1 MDVDYIAAKKAIEDL
16 EKLLNNKEHG
26 EREEIADDIINDD
39 DVYRSFRLYVFNRV
53 LSDALASVGL
63 KLRFTHLDHHKR
75 QTIFTEETCE
85 IVFDHIY
92 TSKREGL
99 LNDFIA
105 LDILLVSRLLGKLDC
120 EVYLRGT
127 EILNQ

>member
-1 MDVDYIAAKKAIEDL
+1 MKYLDEFLVEVDYHSHAVL
-16 EKLLNNKEHG
+16 G
-26 EREEIADDIINDD
+26 CPFEIADDILNDE
-39 DVYRSFRLYVFNRV
+39 DVYRTFRLFVFNRV

-63 KLRFTHLDHHKR
+63 KLRFTHLDRNKR

-85 IVFDHIY
+85 KVYDHIY

-105 LDILLVSRLLGKLDC
+105 LDLLLVSRLLGKLDC
-120 EVYLRGT
+120 EIYLRGT